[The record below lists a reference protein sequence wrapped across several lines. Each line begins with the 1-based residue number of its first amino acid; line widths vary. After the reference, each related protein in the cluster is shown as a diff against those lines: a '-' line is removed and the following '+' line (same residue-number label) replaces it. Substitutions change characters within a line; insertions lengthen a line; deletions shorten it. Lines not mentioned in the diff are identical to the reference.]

1 MQVIGV
7 DPHKGSHTAV
17 AIGSDE
23 SVIASVRIAA
33 SRRQVD
39 RLLVFAAPWPERVWA
54 VEGAQGVGRMLAQ
67 QLVARGERVVDV
79 PPSLSTRVRVL
90 SGRSGRKTDAHDA
103 RAVAVAAL
111 RQPNFAVVAA
121 EDSSRGLRLLSDR
134 RAQLTAARTQTV
146 TRLHGLLAELVEGGA
161 PQSLSAEQA
170 ATILRRI
177 RPIGEVDVIRREL
190 ARDLLDD
197 LRRLDAKL
205 AANAT
210 RIAAAV
216 HDSGTTLTE
225 IQGIGPI
232 TAARIIGHSG
242 NPARFPTRGHYASY
256 AGTAPIEASSG
267 TVERHRL
274 SRRGNRQLN
283 SALHGV
289 AITQMRH
296 PGPGK
301 DYYER
306 KIAEGKTRGEARR
319 ALKRHVSDRVFATLL
334 ADAQRSPGRQVG
346 ATHESSAAGQSPTA
360 NTSERSVPGLRK
372 KATPRVA

>member
-1 MQVIGV
+1 M
-7 DPHKGSHTAV
+7 T
-17 AIGSDE
+17 
-23 SVIASVRIAA
+23 
-33 SRRQVD
+33 
-39 RLLVFAAPWPERVWA
+39 
-54 VEGAQGVGRMLAQ
+54 
-67 QLVARGERVVDV
+67 
-79 PPSLSTRVRVL
+79 
-90 SGRSGRKTDAHDA
+90 
-103 RAVAVAAL
+103 
-111 RQPNFAVVAA
+111 A

-134 RAQLTAARTQTV
+134 RAQLSAARTQTV

-170 ATILRRI
+170 TTILRRI
-177 RPIGEVDVIRREL
+177 RPASEVDVIRKEL

-197 LRRLDAKL
+197 LRRIDTKL

-210 RIAAAV
+210 RIADAV
-216 HDSGTTLTE
+216 HDSGTTLTD

-242 NPARFPTRGHYASY
+242 NPARFPTRGRYASY

-296 PGPGK
+296 PGAGK

-306 KIAEGKTRGEARR
+306 KIADGKTRGEARR
-319 ALKRHVSDRVFATLL
+319 ALKRHISDRVFATLL
-334 ADAQRSPGRQVG
+334 ADAQRSPGRQAG
-346 ATHESSAAGQSPTA
+346 ATHESSAAGQTPTA
-360 NTSERSVPGLRK
+360 STSERSVPGLHK

>member
-1 MQVIGV
+1 M
-7 DPHKGSHTAV
+7 
-17 AIGSDE
+17 
-23 SVIASVRIAA
+23 
-33 SRRQVD
+33 
-39 RLLVFAAPWPERVWA
+39 
-54 VEGAQGVGRMLAQ
+54 
-67 QLVARGERVVDV
+67 VDV

-111 RQPNFAVVAA
+111 RQPNLAVVAA

>member
-1 MQVIGV
+1 VV
-7 DPHKGSHTAV
+7 
-17 AIGSDE
+17 IGSDE
-23 SVIASVRIAA
+23 NVIASVRIAA
-33 SRRQVD
+33 SRRQVE
-39 RLLVFAAPWPERVWA
+39 RLLAFAAAWPERFWA

-111 RQPNFAVVAA
+111 RQPNLAVVAA

-177 RPIGEVDVIRREL
+177 RPVGEVDVIRKEL

-210 RIAAAV
+210 RIAEAV

-225 IQGIGPI
+225 IQGVGPI

-283 SALHGV
+283 SALHGI

-296 PGPGK
+296 PGLGR
-301 DYYER
+301 DYYDR
-306 KIAEGKTRGEARR
+306 KLAEGKTRGEARR
-319 ALKRHVSDRVFATLL
+319 ALKRHLSDRVFATLV

-346 ATHESSAAGQSPTA
+346 ATRESSAAGQSPTA

-372 KATPRVA
+372 QATPRVA